1 MSELVTPQ
9 SGSPVDQLFPYLE
22 NPNVRSFLDMI
33 GSAEGTDKYGY
44 NTLFGG
50 GKVESLADH
59 PRQLFDFTETTGRP
73 NKTTAAG
80 RYQFLSNT
88 WDEQSKKL
96 GLPDFGPQSQDLAA
110 INLLRERGILPD
122 VLAGNWESAVK
133 KSGPIWA
140 SLPSSPYPQPRQSN
154 EFVMN
159 RLNPNNMVANASTS
173 DVNPVAIKGLSSL
186 SNEEL
191 MALSGQAPSAP
202 SVGSSKGLQGLSNE
216 ELMSMSQGQPVAAP
230 VEQKP
235 MDWQTTL
242 ATSAS
247 NLPSSAVKYGKEL
260 YEAITN
266 PVETV
271 KNIGMVAA
279 GGLKNI
285 TPEFIQKFITSI
297 AKEPGQ
303 IDQAVQMA
311 NAVGGEY
318 AQKYGSVDGF
328 KKALAADPVS
338 VIGDMSILLT
348 GGGSVAAK
356 VPGIARAGE
365 IAATAGRAIDPL
377 NLAAKAVTKPLQLAE
392 MLATPTVAGLSG
404 TSPSA
409 IRQAATTGR
418 ESITDVARGTEKA
431 QAFLDQTTGKAPAT
445 DAVQVAREA
454 VDELRKARSA
464 EYNTGMANIKT
475 DKTVL
480 DFTKIDQA
488 IADADKY
495 AYFKNALKNPEAA
508 KALEDVSE
516 IIKDWKSRP
525 AKEYHTP
532 EGFDNL
538 KQAVGGVLE
547 KYKPGTTEYK
557 AVSEI
562 YNAIKKDIVAQ
573 APAYGKV
580 MKDYLEASD
589 TLQDL
594 AKSLVSNDRA
604 ASDLTL
610 RKLQSIFRNNV
621 NTNYGSR
628 LEKAKILE
636 GAGADTLFP
645 MLAGQVFN
653 APTARGIQGSIAPYA
668 AGGGIVAALSN
679 PALWPLIAA
688 TGAASSPRIV
698 GLTSYYGGKAFGA
711 GEKLAEALK
720 SYTGKSPIDPY
731 TLRMLATKL
740 GQQQT
745 EEQR

>member
-22 NPNVRSFLDMI
+22 NPNVRGFLGMI

-50 GKVESLADH
+50 GKIESLADH

-80 RYQFLSNT
+80 RYLFLSNT
-88 WDEQSKKL
+88 WDEQAKKL

-110 INLLRERGILPD
+110 VNLLRERGILPD

-173 DVNPVAIKGLSSL
+173 DVNPVAMKGLSSL

-216 ELMSMSQGQPVAAP
+216 QLMSLSQGQLAAAP

-247 NLPSSAVKYGKEL
+247 NLPSSAMKYGKEL

-285 TPEFIQKFITSI
+285 TPEIVQKFITSI
-297 AKEPGQ
+297 SSEPGQ

-318 AQKYGSVDGF
+318 AKKYGSVEGF
-328 KKALAADPVS
+328 KQALASDPVS
-338 VIGDMSILLT
+338 VMGDMSILLT

-356 VPGIARAGE
+356 VPGISGVGE
-365 IAATAGRAIDPL
+365 IARTAGRAIDPL
-377 NLAAKAVTKPLQLAE
+377 NIAAKAVTKPLQLAE
-392 MLATPTVAGLSG
+392 ALATPALGSATGAG
-404 TSPSA
+404 A
-409 IRQAATTGR
+409 
-418 ESITDVARGTEKA
+418 ESIR
-431 QAFLDQTTGKAPAT
+431 
-445 DAVQVAREA
+445 
-454 VDELRKARSA
+454 
-464 EYNTGMANIKT
+464 
-475 DKTVL
+475 
-480 DFTKIDQA
+480 
-488 IADADKY
+488 
-495 AYFKNALKNPEAA
+495 EAA
-508 KALEDVSE
+508 KAGMAGGTKAEAFLEQMRGNAPIENVVNTAKDAVAELYRNRADAYTSGMTGATSSKVVLDFAPIDAAITKAEKIGTFNGIKIRENAATALKE
-516 IIKDWKSRP
+516 ISDKIQEFKAGDP
-525 AKEYHTP
+525 AVFRTV
-532 EGFDNL
+532 EGFDKL
-538 KQAVGGVLE
+538 KQAISDIQQAQPYGSPARKVADEL
-547 KYKPGTTEYK
+547 
-557 AVSEI
+557 
-562 YNAIKKDIVAQ
+562 YNAVKNEIVKQAPEYAKVMSDYENASALLKDIQGTLSLNKNANV
-573 APAYGKV
+573 
-580 MKDYLEASD
+580 D
-589 TLQDL
+589 T
-594 AKSLVSNDRA
+594 SV
-604 ASDLTL
+604 
-610 RKLQSIFRNNV
+610 RKLQSILRNNA
-621 NTNYGSR
+621 NTNYGR
-628 LEKAKILE
+628 RVDLAKELEAT
-636 GAGADTLFP
+636 GVPGADTLFP
-645 MLAGQVFN
+645 QLAGQMLSSKT
-653 APTARGIQGSIAPYA
+653 PRGIQGGILPAT
-668 AGGGIVAALSN
+668 AGGAAIMSGMTN
-679 PALWPLIAA
+679 PATAALIAA
-688 TGAASSPRIV
+688 GALASSPRLV
-698 GLTSYYGGKAFGA
+698 GEAAYYGGKAA
-711 GEKLAEALK
+711 GTTKMLADALK
-720 SYTGKSPIDPY
+720 NYTGKLPIDPY

>member
-22 NPNVRSFLDMI
+22 NPNVRNFLNMI
-33 GSAEGTDKYGY
+33 GSAEGTDKHGY

-50 GKVESLADH
+50 GRMESLADH
-59 PRQLFDFTETTGRP
+59 PRILFDFKETTGRP

-80 RYQFLSNT
+80 RYQFLTTT
-88 WDEQSKKL
+88 WDEQAKKL
-96 GLPDFGPQSQDLAA
+96 GLPDFGERSQDLAA

-122 VLAGNWESAVK
+122 VLSGNWEAAVK

-140 SLPSSPYPQPRQSN
+140 SLPSSTYPQPRQSN
-154 EFVMN
+154 EFVMSK
-159 RLNPNNMVANASTS
+159 LNPNNMVANATTS
-173 DVNPVAIKGLSSL
+173 DANPVGIKGLSSL

-202 SVGSSKGLQGLSNE
+202 QGLQGLSNE
-216 ELMSMSQGQPVAAP
+216 ELMALSKGQPVAAP
-230 VEQKP
+230 VEKKP

-247 NLPSSAVKYGKEL
+247 NLPSSAMKFGKEL
-260 YEAITN
+260 YEAVTS

-271 KNIGMVAA
+271 KNIGMVMA

-285 TPEFIQKFITSI
+285 TPEVVQKFITSI
-297 AKEPGQ
+297 SKEPGQ

-318 AQKYGSVDGF
+318 AKKYGSVEGF
-328 KKALAADPVS
+328 KQALAADPVS

-356 VPGIARAGE
+356 VPGIASIGKA
-365 IAATAGRAIDPL
+365 AATAGRAIDPL

-392 MLATPTVAGLSG
+392 MLATPTVAGISG

-464 EYNTGMANIKT
+464 EYNAGMANIKT
-475 DKTVL
+475 DKKVL
-480 DFTKIDQA
+480 DFTRIDQA
-488 IADADKY
+488 VLDADKY

-508 KALEDVSE
+508 KALEEVSD

-525 AKEYHTP
+525 AREYHTP

-557 AVSEI
+557 AVSEV
-562 YNAIKKDIVAQ
+562 YNAIKKDIVKQ

-653 APTARGIQGSIAPYA
+653 SPTPRGIQGAIAPFAASGSIA
-668 AGGGIVAALSN
+668 AALAN
-679 PALWPLIAA
+679 PSMWPAIAA
-688 TGAASSPRIV
+688 TAAATAASSSPRIV
-698 GLTSYYGGKAFGA
+698 GLTSYYGGKAYGA

-720 SYTGKSPIDPY
+720 KYTDKSPIDPY
-731 TLRMLATKL
+731 TLRMLADKL

-745 EEQR
+745 QEQR

>member
-1 MSELVTPQ
+1 MSQLVTPQ

-22 NPNVRSFLDMI
+22 NPNVRSFLGMI

-88 WDEQSKKL
+88 WDEQVKKL
-96 GLPDFGPQSQDLAA
+96 GLPDFGPKSQDLAA

-122 VLAGNWESAVK
+122 VLSGNWESAVK

-159 RLNPNNMVANASTS
+159 RLNPNNMVANVSTS
-173 DVNPVAIKGLSSL
+173 DVNPVALKGLNNL

-191 MALSGQAPSAP
+191 LSLSGQVPSAAP
-202 SVGSSKGLQGLSNE
+202 TGSSQGLQGMSNE
-216 ELMSMSQGQPVAAP
+216 QLMSLSQGQPVAAP

-235 MDWQTTL
+235 MDLATTL
-242 ATSAS
+242 ATSVS

-260 YEAITN
+260 YEAVTN
-266 PVETV
+266 PVETI

-318 AQKYGSVDGF
+318 AKKYGSVEGF
-328 KKALAADPVS
+328 KQALASDPVS

-392 MLATPTVAGLSG
+392 ALAITPALGASTGAGAE
-404 TSPSA
+404 A
-409 IRQAATTGR
+409 IR
-418 ESITDVARGTEKA
+418 
-431 QAFLDQTTGKAPAT
+431 
-445 DAVQVAREA
+445 
-454 VDELRKARSA
+454 
-464 EYNTGMANIKT
+464 
-475 DKTVL
+475 
-480 DFTKIDQA
+480 
-488 IADADKY
+488 
-495 AYFKNALKNPEAA
+495 EAA
-508 KALEDVSE
+508 KAGAAGGTKAEAFLEQLRGNAPIENVVNTARDAVAELFRNRSDAYISGMTSATRSKAILDFAPIDAAITKAE
-516 IIKDWKSRP
+516 KIGTFEGISIRGNAANALKEIKDKIQEFKINPSP
-525 AKEYHTP
+525 NTKTI
-532 EGFDNL
+532 EGFDRL
-538 KQAVGGVLE
+538 KQAIGDIQQAQPYGSPARKVADEL
-547 KYKPGTTEYK
+547 
-557 AVSEI
+557 
-562 YNAIKKDIVAQ
+562 YNAVKNQIVKQ
-573 APAYGKV
+573 VPEYGKV
-580 MKDYLEASD
+580 MSDYENASALLKDIQGTLSINPKANVD
-589 TLQDL
+589 T
-594 AKSLVSNDRA
+594 SI
-604 ASDLTL
+604 
-610 RKLQSIFRNNV
+610 RKLQSVLRNNA
-621 NTNYGSR
+621 NTNYGR
-628 LEKAKILE
+628 RVDLAKELEATGVP
-636 GAGADTLFP
+636 GAETLFP
-645 MLAGQVFN
+645 QLAGQMLSSKL
-653 APTARGIQGSIAPYA
+653 PRGIQGGVLPGI
-668 AGGGIVAALSN
+668 AGGAAYYGGLTN
-679 PALWPLIAA
+679 PATLA
-688 TGAASSPRIV
+688 TVGAGVLASSPRFV
-698 GLTSYYGGKAFGA
+698 GEAAYYGGKAVGTS
-711 GEKLAEALK
+711 KMLAEALK

>member
-1 MSELVTPQ
+1 MAELVTPQ

-22 NPNVRSFLDMI
+22 NPNVRSFLGMI

-50 GKVESLADH
+50 GKVESLSDH

-88 WDEQSKKL
+88 WDEQAKKL

-110 INLLRERGILPD
+110 VNLLRERGILPD

-159 RLNPNNMVANASTS
+159 RLNPNNMMANASTS
-173 DVNPVAIKGLSSL
+173 DANPVA
-186 SNEEL
+186 
-191 MALSGQAPSAP
+191 
-202 SVGSSKGLQGLSNE
+202 SKGLGGLSNDE
-216 ELMSMSQGQPVAAP
+216 LLNLAGRPPSAAPTGSSQGLQGMSNEQLMSLSQGQPVAAP
-230 VEQKP
+230 AEQKP

-247 NLPSSAVKYGKEL
+247 NLPSSAMKYGKEL
-260 YEAITN
+260 YEAVTN

-285 TPEFIQKFITSI
+285 TPEIVQKFITSI
-297 AKEPGQ
+297 SSEPGQ

-318 AQKYGSVDGF
+318 AKKYGSVDGF
-328 KKALAADPVS
+328 KQALASDPVS
-338 VIGDMSILLT
+338 VMGDMSILLT

-392 MLATPTVAGLSG
+392 ALATPSLGLSTG
-404 TSPSA
+404 AGAEA
-409 IRQAATTGR
+409 IREAAKAGM
-418 ESITDVARGTEKA
+418 AGGTKA
-431 QAFLDQTTGKAPAT
+431 EAFLEQMRGNAPIENVVSTAR
-445 DAVQVAREA
+445 DAVSELFRNRSEA
-454 VDELRKARSA
+454 YTSGM
-464 EYNTGMANIKT
+464 TGAT
-475 DKTVL
+475 GSKTVL
-480 DFTKIDQA
+480 DFAPIDAAITKAEKIGTFNGIEIRGNA
-488 IADADKY
+488 ASTLKEIADKIQE
-495 AYFKNALKNPEAA
+495 FKVG
-508 KALEDVSE
+508 D
-516 IIKDWKSRP
+516 P
-525 AKEYHTP
+525 AIFRTV
-532 EGFDNL
+532 EGFDKL
-538 KQAVGGVLE
+538 KQAIGDIQQSQTYGSPARKVADEL
-547 KYKPGTTEYK
+547 
-557 AVSEI
+557 
-562 YNAIKKDIVAQ
+562 YNAVKKQIMDQAPEYAKVMGDYENATALLKDIQGTLSLNKNANV
-573 APAYGKV
+573 
-580 MKDYLEASD
+580 D
-589 TLQDL
+589 T
-594 AKSLVSNDRA
+594 SV
-604 ASDLTL
+604 
-610 RKLQSIFRNNV
+610 RKLQSILRNNA
-621 NTNYGSR
+621 NTNYGR
-628 LEKAKILE
+628 RVDLARELEAT
-636 GAGADTLFP
+636 GVPGADTLFP
-645 MLAGQVFN
+645 QLAGQMLSSKT
-653 APTARGIQGSIAPYA
+653 PRGIQGSILPSA
-668 AGGGIVAALSN
+668 AGGAAFLGGLTN
-679 PALWPLIAA
+679 PATLAA
-688 TGAASSPRIV
+688 VGAGALASSPRLV
-698 GLTSYYGGKAFGA
+698 GEAAYYGGKAA
-711 GEKLAEALK
+711 GTAKMLSDALK
-720 SYTGKSPIDPY
+720 NYTGKVPIDPY

>member
-1 MSELVTPQ
+1 MSELVNPQ

-22 NPNVRSFLDMI
+22 NPNVRSFLGMI
-33 GSAEGTDKYGY
+33 GSAEGTDKHGY

-50 GKVESLADH
+50 GKMESLADH

-88 WDEQSKKL
+88 WDEQAKKL

-110 INLLRERGILPD
+110 VNLLRERGILPD
-122 VLAGNWESAVK
+122 VLSGNWEAAVK

-173 DVNPVAIKGLSSL
+173 DVNPVAMKGLSSL

-191 MALSGQAPSAP
+191 MALSGQAPGAP

-216 ELMSMSQGQPVAAP
+216 QLMSLSQGQPAAAP
-230 VEQKP
+230 AEQKP

-247 NLPSSAVKYGKEL
+247 NLPSSAMKYGKEL
-260 YEAITN
+260 YEAVTN
-266 PVETV
+266 PVETA

-297 AKEPGQ
+297 SSEPGQ

-318 AQKYGSVDGF
+318 AKKYGSVEGF
-328 KKALAADPVS
+328 KQALASDPVS

-356 VPGIARAGE
+356 MPGIARAGE

-392 MLATPTVAGLSG
+392 SLAITPALGASTGAGAE
-404 TSPSA
+404 A
-409 IRQAATTGR
+409 IR
-418 ESITDVARGTEKA
+418 
-431 QAFLDQTTGKAPAT
+431 
-445 DAVQVAREA
+445 
-454 VDELRKARSA
+454 
-464 EYNTGMANIKT
+464 
-475 DKTVL
+475 
-480 DFTKIDQA
+480 
-488 IADADKY
+488 
-495 AYFKNALKNPEAA
+495 EAA
-508 KALEDVSE
+508 KAGAAGGSKAEAFLEQLRGNAPIENVVNTARDAVAELYRNRSDAYTSGMTGATGSKAILDFAPIDAAITKAE
-516 IIKDWKSRP
+516 KIGTFEGISIRGNAANALKEIKDKIQEFKANPSP
-525 AKEYHTP
+525 NTKTI
-532 EGFDNL
+532 EGFDKL
-538 KQAVGGVLE
+538 KQAIGDIQQAQPYGSPARKVADEL
-547 KYKPGTTEYK
+547 
-557 AVSEI
+557 
-562 YNAIKKDIVAQ
+562 YNAVKNQIVKQ
-573 APAYGKV
+573 APEYGKV
-580 MKDYLEASD
+580 MSDYENASALLKDIQGTLSINPKANVD
-589 TLQDL
+589 T
-594 AKSLVSNDRA
+594 SI
-604 ASDLTL
+604 
-610 RKLQSIFRNNV
+610 RKLQSVLRNNA
-621 NTNYGSR
+621 NTNYGR
-628 LEKAKILE
+628 RVDLAKELEATGVP
-636 GAGADTLFP
+636 GAETIFP
-645 MLAGQVFN
+645 QIAGQMLSSKL
-653 APTARGIQGSIAPYA
+653 PRGIQGGVLPSM
-668 AGGGIVAALSN
+668 AGGAAYYGGLTN
-679 PALWPLIAA
+679 PATLAA
-688 TGAASSPRIV
+688 VGAGVLASSPRFV
-698 GLTSYYGGKAFGA
+698 GEAAYYGGKAA
-711 GEKLAEALK
+711 ETTKMLADALK
-720 SYTGKSPIDPY
+720 NYTGKLPIDPY

>member
-1 MSELVTPQ
+1 MSELVISQ

-22 NPNVRSFLDMI
+22 NPNVRGFLGMI

-50 GKVESLADH
+50 GKIESLADH

-88 WDEQSKKL
+88 WDEQAKKL

-110 INLLRERGILPD
+110 VNLLRERGILPD

-173 DVNPVAIKGLSSL
+173 DVNPVAMKGLSSL

-216 ELMSMSQGQPVAAP
+216 QLMSLSQGQLAAAP

-247 NLPSSAVKYGKEL
+247 NLPSSAMKYGKEL

-285 TPEFIQKFITSI
+285 TPEIVQKFITSI
-297 AKEPGQ
+297 SSEPGQ

-318 AQKYGSVDGF
+318 AKKYGSVEGF
-328 KKALAADPVS
+328 KQALASDPVS
-338 VIGDMSILLT
+338 VMGDMSILLT

-356 VPGIARAGE
+356 VPGISGVGE
-365 IAATAGRAIDPL
+365 IARTAGRAIDPL
-377 NLAAKAVTKPLQLAE
+377 NIAAKAVTKPLQLAE
-392 MLATPTVAGLSG
+392 ALATPALGSATGAG
-404 TSPSA
+404 A
-409 IRQAATTGR
+409 
-418 ESITDVARGTEKA
+418 ESIR
-431 QAFLDQTTGKAPAT
+431 
-445 DAVQVAREA
+445 
-454 VDELRKARSA
+454 
-464 EYNTGMANIKT
+464 
-475 DKTVL
+475 
-480 DFTKIDQA
+480 
-488 IADADKY
+488 
-495 AYFKNALKNPEAA
+495 EAA
-508 KALEDVSE
+508 KAGMAGGTKAEAFLEQMRGNAPIENVVNTAKDAVAELYRNRADAYTSGMTGATSSKVVLDFAPIDAAITKAEKIGTFNGIKIRENAATALKE
-516 IIKDWKSRP
+516 ISDKIQEFKAGDP
-525 AKEYHTP
+525 AVFRTV
-532 EGFDNL
+532 EGFDKL
-538 KQAVGGVLE
+538 KQAISDIQQAQPYGSPARKVADEL
-547 KYKPGTTEYK
+547 
-557 AVSEI
+557 
-562 YNAIKKDIVAQ
+562 YNAVKNEIVKQAPEYAKVMSDYENATALLKDIQGTLSLNKNANV
-573 APAYGKV
+573 
-580 MKDYLEASD
+580 D
-589 TLQDL
+589 T
-594 AKSLVSNDRA
+594 SV
-604 ASDLTL
+604 
-610 RKLQSIFRNNV
+610 RKLQSILRNNA
-621 NTNYGSR
+621 NTNYGR
-628 LEKAKILE
+628 RVDLAKELEAT
-636 GAGADTLFP
+636 GVPGADTLFP
-645 MLAGQVFN
+645 QLAGQMLSSKT
-653 APTARGIQGSIAPYA
+653 PRGIQGGILPAS
-668 AGGGIVAALSN
+668 AGGAALMAGMTN
-679 PALWPLIAA
+679 PATLAA
-688 TGAASSPRIV
+688 IGGGVLASSPRLV
-698 GLTSYYGGKAFGA
+698 GESAYYGGKAA
-711 GEKLAEALK
+711 GTTKMLADALK
-720 SYTGKSPIDPY
+720 NYTGKLPIDPY